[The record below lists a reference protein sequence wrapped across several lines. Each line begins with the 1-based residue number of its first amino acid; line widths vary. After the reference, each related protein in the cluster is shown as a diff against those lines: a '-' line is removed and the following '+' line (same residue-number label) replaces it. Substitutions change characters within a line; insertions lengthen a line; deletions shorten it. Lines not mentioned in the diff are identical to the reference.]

1 MPFFIRVCLLCTF
14 SFKASTP
21 ALFLST
27 NAALHSISCHLKTIV
42 HKKCSHL
49 CIKARTSVYL
59 ARWQITLDV
68 WMFLLGRWL
77 INKPFSPSYGKLI
90 WPNSLFC
97 CWYTQH
103 LAIQHGSLNTHFKL
117 FDMAHFLKSLAST
130 IVLILEQN
138 HVYVCNIFNLITF
151 SVGLSVWRIMENKIW
166 LDYKNISPA

>member
-1 MPFFIRVCLLCTF
+1 M
-14 SFKASTP
+14 
-21 ALFLST
+21 FLST
-27 NAALHSISCHLKTIV
+27 RLLDSISCHLKTIV

-130 IVLILEQN
+130 IVLNTRTEPCLCMQ
-138 HVYVCNIFNLITF
+138 YFSFDYIFSWIIPFEELWKIK
-151 SVGLSVWRIMENKIW
+151 SDLSIKTLVLHK
-166 LDYKNISPA
+166 

>member
-1 MPFFIRVCLLCTF
+1 M
-14 SFKASTP
+14 
-21 ALFLST
+21 
-27 NAALHSISCHLKTIV
+27 
-42 HKKCSHL
+42 
-49 CIKARTSVYL
+49 

-130 IVLILEQN
+130 IVLNTRTEPCLCMQ
-138 HVYVCNIFNLITF
+138 YFSFDYIFSWIIPFEELWKIK
-151 SVGLSVWRIMENKIW
+151 SDLSIKTLVHHEESLWQAPRDGRPTPTRRQPSFGQPDYWVHQRQW
-166 LDYKNISPA
+166 LRRNRLPSRH